1 MSFRPRKQLLG
12 QRSVTPKSSST
23 TAKFTLSPGVRS
35 SPLDGRLTTSTG
47 TRSLDSLLGGHAG
60 LALGSMLLIGE
71 TGTTDFSGCLLR
83 YYTAEGAVQGHQV
96 HILGV
101 SKEWGREI
109 PDVSSDKNLPTKSN
123 ESLPL
128 DKMKIAWRYERL
140 GEFGADISDVSA
152 VSKTASSN
160 PIFCH
165 DFDLSR
171 RLNLSSH
178 LNIKFV
184 PILSIPNCKQL
195 INSESPFFSFLGH
208 LISELE
214 TSSST
219 TVHRVVVP
227 NLLSPI
233 FYRSEFSD
241 SKKILQFLHTLRALL
256 RQYPNQLTVMISL
269 PLMLYPRSTGIT
281 RWMEILSDGVIE
293 LTPLPP
299 IPNPVNLPEDA
310 PQGILKIHK
319 LPVFHEKG
327 GEEATSGSSRFGDD
341 LGFTLNRRKGLV
353 IKPFSLPP
361 IGAEE
366 EAVKNTSENKNGK
379 FSEADIQF

>member
-12 QRSVTPKSSST
+12 QKSVTPNSSST
-23 TAKFTLSPGVRS
+23 AAKLTLSPGVRS

-109 PDVSSDKNLPTKSN
+109 PDVSSDKNLPKKSN

-128 DKMKIAWRYERL
+128 HKMKIAWRYERF

-152 VSKTASSN
+152 VSKIDSSN
-160 PIFCH
+160 SIFCH

-184 PILSIPNCKQL
+184 PLLSIPNSKQH
-195 INSESPFFSFLGH
+195 IIPDSPFSSFLGH
-208 LISELE
+208 LISELDA
-214 TSSST
+214 SSST

-227 NLLSPI
+227 SLLSPI

-241 SKKILQFLHTLRALL
+241 SKKILQFLHILRALL
-256 RQYPNQLTVMISL
+256 RQYPNQLTVMISF

-281 RWMEILSDGVIE
+281 RWIEILSDGVIE

-299 IPNPVNLPEDA
+299 TPNPVNLHDDA

-327 GEEATSGSSRFGDD
+327 GEEAISSSSRFGDD

-361 IGAEE
+361 IGTEE
-366 EAVKNTSENKNGK
+366 ETVKNTSENKNGK